1 MTDKQI
7 IIKNCPCYYTGHRLF
22 NCIVDDFG
30 YRCEENKDCPIK
42 KTFTITKYKNLFD
55 IEEIEQ

>member
-7 IIKNCPCYYTGHRLF
+7 IIKNCPCYYTGHPLF

-30 YRCEENKDCPIK
+30 YRCEENEDCPIK
-42 KTFTITKYKNLFD
+42 KLS
-55 IEEIEQ
+55 Q